1 MKIKTFFITLV
12 CVLFFNTGIK
22 AQFML
27 AEGTRIV
34 MANDSEKNI
43 EKLHAGDIIL
53 AFNNID
59 KVYEEKKVKNIKSIM
74 LSRFVRI
81 TLESG
86 MQITLTANSP
96 IWAERGWV
104 SVDPNW
110 TKSSNDK
117 YVNIKP
123 CKTGEFVL
131 FYNVTSTDYV
141 EISTIQGLTEPTMA
155 YEVELEGG
163 GSLVA
168 NGFLIGHN

>member
-12 CVLFFNTGIK
+12 CVLFFNVGAK

-27 AEGTRIV
+27 AEGTRIA
-34 MANDSEKNI
+34 MADDSEKNI
-43 EKLHAGDIIL
+43 GQLHVGDTIL

-59 KVYEEKKVKNIKSIM
+59 KVYEEKKVKSVKNIM

-81 TLESG
+81 TLATG
-86 MQITLTANSP
+86 MQITLTANTP

-104 SVDPNW
+104 SVDPDW

-141 EISTIQGLTEPTMA
+141 EISIIQGLTEPMMA